1 MFCSNCSVQIPKQAE
16 ICPKCGVRP
25 FRMNYYCSDCGSK
38 VRQENQEYCIECGFF
53 LNKPVAGSYSQ
64 VMEPWLV
71 ALLSFLV
78 SGLGQMVVG
87 QVKKGATLLVG
98 SMIIA
103 FFTFGTSFFL
113 TTPLVVIDGYL
124 IGKKLKEGKR
134 VREWE
139 FF

>member
-38 VRQENQEYCIECGFF
+38 VRQENQEYCIECGF
-53 LNKPVAGSYSQ
+53 
-64 VMEPWLV
+64 
-71 ALLSFLV
+71 LV

-87 QVKKGATLLVG
+87 QVKKGAALLVG